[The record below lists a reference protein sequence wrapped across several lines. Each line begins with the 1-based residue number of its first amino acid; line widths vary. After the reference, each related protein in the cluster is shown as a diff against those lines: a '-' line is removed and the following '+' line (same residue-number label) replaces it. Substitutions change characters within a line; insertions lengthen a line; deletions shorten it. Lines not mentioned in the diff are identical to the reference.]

1 MYYKSLCAAGGV
13 FNIYLMMIANL
24 VGFAIGLD
32 GVKDMLAKIFHL
44 DGVVFV
50 GSSFVFFFSLVM
62 VMFEVREAEA
72 NSIGG
77 SVRY

>member
-1 MYYKSLCAAGGV
+1 
-13 FNIYLMMIANL
+13 MMIANL

-32 GVKDMLAKIFHL
+32 GVKDMMVKIFAL
-44 DGVVFV
+44 DGIFLIF
-50 GSSFVFFFSLVM
+50 GSFCFFFSLVM

-72 NSIGG
+72 KSAGG